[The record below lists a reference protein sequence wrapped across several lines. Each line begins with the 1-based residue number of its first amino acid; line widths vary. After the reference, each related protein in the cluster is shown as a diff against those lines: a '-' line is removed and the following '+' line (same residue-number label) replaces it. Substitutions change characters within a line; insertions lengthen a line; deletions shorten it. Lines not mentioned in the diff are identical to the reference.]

1 MLEVNL
7 NNEQQQVDGHKKE
20 ERMLEMISL
29 TTTTQ
34 ELHNRGLNLENEE
47 ETSKKSIEQSFEAK
61 QNRTDRHTIRV
72 IFVGWSI
79 GIILLF
85 SSFILSA
92 TVMMLENSASER
104 KARLVKDITDNV
116 LEKLEI
122 IKSNTESQASFIAE
136 ISKDLPN
143 NATLAERR
151 MILQS
156 LSNVFH
162 VNEKNR
168 NGNPLEN
175 ILAGYYTLNS
185 NGMVTGVER
194 AWNSYC
200 PKNNTAMY
208 FCWGTNPSNVPMKM
222 DEIISTGCESECNLN
237 NFPPTIFSSDEID
250 ESYNG
255 EIYTHDAK
263 EAFIGVFNSKD
274 SSNKNLITWIPS
286 HEEEAAESHEFGVV
300 YLGCSAKVIDP
311 INGNVLRLGVVDLTF
326 YNFDKILHTISNKSL
341 PADVQYKSRKP
352 HPIVLGVVEY
362 LHKTQQIQIAATS
375 IKGIKKTNV
384 RTKNQIQLIKLIFS
398 YGQRHFNKLT
408 KKKPRPYQDC
418 NTLDD
423 VCINIQFISIYNL
436 RRRYYSS
443 YGY

>member
-1 MLEVNL
+1 MINNEHLENDDKKEEQMLEVNL
-7 NNEQQQVDGHKKE
+7 NNEQQQVDGYKKE

-34 ELHNRGLNLENEE
+34 ELHNRGLNLENDE

-185 NGMVTGVER
+185 NGM
-194 AWNSYC
+194 
-200 PKNNTAMY
+200 
-208 FCWGTNPSNVPMKM
+208 
-222 DEIISTGCESECNLN
+222 
-237 NFPPTIFSSDEID
+237 
-250 ESYNG
+250 
-255 EIYTHDAK
+255 
-263 EAFIGVFNSKD
+263 
-274 SSNKNLITWIPS
+274 
-286 HEEEAAESHEFGVV
+286 EF
-300 YLGCSAKVIDP
+300 
-311 INGNVLRLGVVDLTF
+311 VLSQ
-326 YNFDKILHTISNKSL
+326 K
-341 PADVQYKSRKP
+341 
-352 HPIVLGVVEY
+352 
-362 LHKTQQIQIAATS
+362 
-375 IKGIKKTNV
+375 
-384 RTKNQIQLIKLIFS
+384 
-398 YGQRHFNKLT
+398 
-408 KKKPRPYQDC
+408 
-418 NTLDD
+418 
-423 VCINIQFISIYNL
+423 
-436 RRRYYSS
+436 
-443 YGY
+443 